1 MGTKVTQS
9 DVVDLQ
15 NIPAIEVGDIIKIN
29 QNGHD
34 LLNQI
39 VQAARQEI
47 ETQTMCDVL
56 NLGLNKLNQVVKVL
70 NGIRLE
76 KTRPIESAKKSI
88 IAKFTAVT
96 DQFQAAISNGNDRV
110 RVWDAKVEEN
120 RRQLQA
126 EIDEKNRLAEEAVKK
141 EKARRLAISEAQGGD
156 GSNNTPVPV
165 PVPAKIEL
173 PPIAMTQST
182 AYAYRWLAVV
192 VDPALVPV
200 GILKSEGVQVAIQ
213 KEAQK
218 IIMYEKKRLQA
229 LSPEKKIT
237 PEDIEN
243 IPGIRIDIVKDIRR

>member
-1 MGTKVTQS
+1 MTQITES
-9 DVVDLQ
+9 NVVDLQ

-39 VQAARQEI
+39 VQAASQEI
-47 ETQTMCDVL
+47 KDQTMCDVL

-76 KTRPIESAKKSI
+76 KTRPIEKAKKSI

-96 DQFQAAISNGNDRV
+96 DQFQAAISNGNQRV
-110 RVWDAKVEEN
+110 RVWDAKVAEE
-120 RRQLQA
+120 RRILQA
-126 EIDEKNRLAEEAVKK
+126 RIDKENLDREIAARKEE
-141 EKARRLAISEAQGGD
+141 ARRLAISESKGGD

-165 PVPAKIEL
+165 PVPVKVEL

-182 AYAYRWLAVV
+182 AYAERWVAVV
-192 VDPALVPV
+192 TDPTVVPV
-200 GILKSEGVQVAIQ
+200 GILKSERV
-213 KEAQK
+213 KEAIRIEAQA
-218 IIMYEKKRLQA
+218 IVMYEKKRLQA